1 MVKSTLLLILLLFS
15 VYGQTQSQ
23 IESALSELPNL
34 NYEKLDKGRKNEVYT
49 LKIRQPLD
57 HSDTTKGFFNQKVYL
72 SHSSFETPMVIVTA
86 GYNVNR
92 NYTTEL
98 SKLLKSNQIIV
109 EHRYFGES
117 MPDSLDYHYLN
128 LEQATADLHHIRQLL
143 APVYSGKWISTG
155 VSKGGVTTIFYKYFY
170 PNDVEVSVPYV
181 APINKSYEE
190 QRIYKFLDTVGSDEC
205 RNKIKDFQTLVLKNR
220 EKLMPLLNRYNKEVN
235 ASYTYLTF
243 GEAFEYA
250 VMEYPFSF
258 WQWGSNCNE
267 IPSNNSTIEEISAYF
282 ISVSDPTFFSDNA
295 IKNYGSHYYQSA
307 TEMGYYGYETSEFKD
322 YLIDIPTDSNPMAL
336 FYPFEMTEQFN
347 PQLLE
352 HLNLWL
358 ETKGDKFIYIY
369 GGSDTW
375 SASAVPY
382 NPNVDS
388 EWFMMKGKH
397 HGNARVKYMTKDDQ
411 KRFISTLEEWLSL
424 KIK

>member
-1 MVKSTLLLILLLFS
+1 
-15 VYGQTQSQ
+15 
-23 IESALSELPNL
+23 
-34 NYEKLDKGRKNEVYT
+34 
-49 LKIRQPLD
+49 
-57 HSDTTKGFFNQKVYL
+57 
-72 SHSSFETPMVIVTA
+72 
-86 GYNVNR
+86 
-92 NYTTEL
+92 
-98 SKLLKSNQIIV
+98 
-109 EHRYFGES
+109 
-117 MPDSLDYHYLN
+117 
-128 LEQATADLHHIRQLL
+128 
-143 APVYSGKWISTG
+143 
-155 VSKGGVTTIFYKYFY
+155 
-170 PNDVEVSVPYV
+170 
-181 APINKSYEE
+181 
-190 QRIYKFLDTVGSDEC
+190 
-205 RNKIKDFQTLVLKNR
+205 
-220 EKLMPLLNRYNKEVN
+220 
-235 ASYTYLTF
+235 
-243 GEAFEYA
+243 
-250 VMEYPFSF
+250 MEYPFSF

-322 YLIDIPTDSNPMAL
+322 YLIDITTDSNPMAL

-347 PQLLE
+347 PQLLK

-358 ETKGDKFIYIY
+358 ETKGDKLIYIY
-369 GGSDTW
+369 GGNDTW